1 MDQQHPSQPSQTPG
15 YAPRSEQPAPGQTYA
30 VTGAAGPD
38 IVKRGLALFIDSVII
53 GCAFFALNLALG
65 IPLGWMGRLVA
76 AVAATAAMLVR
87 DVALQG
93 RSPGKKLLGLAAVG
107 PDGAP
112 VTLQQSV
119 MRNCTLAVGYANSA
133 LAAIPLLGLLSI
145 PLSLVALAIGVY
157 EIYLVATNQPR
168 LGDKL
173 AGGTRV
179 IFQGQPAIAL

>member
-15 YAPRSEQPAPGQTYA
+15 YAPRSEQPAPSQPYA
-30 VTGAAGPD
+30 VAGVAGPD
-38 IVKRGLALFIDSVII
+38 LVKRAIALVIDEVVI
-53 GCAFFALNLALG
+53 AFAYGVLVVALG
-65 IPLGWMGRLVA
+65 IPLGWMGAFVA
-76 AVAATAAMLVR
+76 ALAGGAAMLVR
-87 DVALQG
+87 DVAFQG
-93 RSPGKKLLGLAAVG
+93 VSPGKKILGMAVVG

-119 MRNCTLAVGYANSA
+119 MRNSTLALGYANLA
-133 LAAIPLLGLLSI
+133 LRAIPFLGVLSM
-145 PLSLVALAIGVY
+145 VAGLAVAAVGIY